1 MAVSEH
7 SKEYPFAEEEEE
19 YSESEGSHSDHDSD
33 DSDKDPSYTI
43 LEKTSAKFSNLSIKN
58 NIKSKARFVSSP
70 YFVNGFFWGVKFWFS
85 ISDLGLSV

>member
-1 MAVSEH
+1 MLKRQSSNPDQETNPSMAVSEH

-19 YSESEGSHSDHDSD
+19 YSESEGSHSDQDSD

-58 NIKSKARFVSSP
+58 NKKSKARFVSRP
-70 YFVNGFFWGVKFWFS
+70 
-85 ISDLGLSV
+85 LLC